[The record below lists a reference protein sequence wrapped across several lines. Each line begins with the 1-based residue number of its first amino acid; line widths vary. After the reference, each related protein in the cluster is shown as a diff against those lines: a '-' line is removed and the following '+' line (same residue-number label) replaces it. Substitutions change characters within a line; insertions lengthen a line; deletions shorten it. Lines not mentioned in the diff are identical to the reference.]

1 MTATRPRPAPPVDP
15 AKAPAPVPPPE
26 DPAVRAVRR
35 LSRRFLILSCF
46 AAALLLLCPLG
57 FWLVEHDRN
66 PNVEHVSSGY
76 QWLFRTLFESSSPYK
91 IKTGPGFV
99 FYYLVRIAGVSLVA
113 FTSGTIASRLVNNV
127 IMKGRGMGSTKA
139 TGHLLI
145 LGWSP
150 KGHEVLREL
159 RAKEVEE
166 QRPIVILATLE
177 SDPTKDHDVEFLR
190 GDPTDTNDLHRAGL
204 ARADSAI
211 LLADESTPNQ
221 TAGDR
226 DARTL
231 LTCLAV
237 ESISPDVYTCVEI
250 LRSENRVHFQRTK
263 ANELVVS
270 GELTGA
276 LLAGSARTR
285 GLSRLVVDLVTHP
298 EGHEFTRMR
307 TPPELAGLS
316 VREALVQLKDRYDAL
331 LVGVLDDTGQYEV
344 NPPAD
349 RLLDETHALLVI
361 SARP

>member
-1 MTATRPRPAPPVDP
+1 MAGESTAGA
-15 AKAPAPVPPPE
+15 E
-26 DPAVRAVRR
+26 DPTARAVRR
-35 LSRRFLILSCF
+35 LNRRLLILTGF

-57 FWLVEHDRN
+57 FWLVEHERN
-66 PNVEHVSSGY
+66 PNVRHLSSGY
-76 QWLFRTLFESSSPYK
+76 QWLFRTLFEATSPYK
-91 IKTGPGFV
+91 IRTGPGFAL
-99 FYYLVRIAGVSLVA
+99 YYLVRIAGVSLVA

-166 QRPIVILATLE
+166 KRPIVILATLDA
-177 SDPTKDHDVEFLR
+177 SPTKDHTVEFLR
-190 GDPTDTNDLHRAGL
+190 GDPTDADDLQRAGL
-204 ARADSAI
+204 PRVDSAI
-211 LLADESTPNQ
+211 LLADESTPSQ
-221 TAGDR
+221 SAGDR

-237 ESISPDVYTCVEI
+237 ESISPEVYTCVEI
-250 LRSENRVHFQRTK
+250 LRSENRIHFQRTQ

-285 GLSRLVVDLVTHP
+285 GLSRMVVDLVTHP
-298 EGHEFTRMR
+298 EGHEFTRLT
-307 TPPELAGLS
+307 TPDELVGTS
-316 VREALVQLKDRYDAL
+316 VRDAMLILKDRYDTM
-331 LVGVLDDTGQYEV
+331 LVGVLDNAGQYEV
-344 NPPAD
+344 NPPGD
-349 RLLDETHALLVI
+349 RLLDQDHDLLVI
-361 SARP
+361 SRRPDTVPT